1 MRSMTVALALLV
13 SMSAALSAQ
22 EPTALPTEKMKDM
35 AGLVGN
41 WQGEGWLQ
49 YEGMERTAFNAKEIV
64 ESRLGGLVLVLEGI
78 SSAALPGEEGEVVFH
93 HGLSMFTFDPL
104 SDRYVMLTIRQDGS
118 HVVAEVAQDEGF
130 IEWSFDDP
138 VLGRVKHTVRL
149 TESGRLFAVGD
160 HSKDG
165 GATWQRHYEM
175 QLSRQM

>member
-49 YEGMERTAFNAKEIV
+49 YEAMERTPFNAKEIV
-64 ESRLGGLVLVLEGI
+64 ESRLGGLVLIFEGI
-78 SSAALPGEEGEVVFH
+78 GSAAMPGEQGDVVFH
-93 HGLSMFTFDPL
+93 HGLSVLTFDPL

-118 HVVAEVAQDEGF
+118 HVIAEVQEDEGF
-130 IEWSFDDP
+130 IEWSSDDP
-138 VLGRVKHTVRL
+138 VLGRVKHTMRL

-165 GATWQRHYEM
+165 GATWMRHYEM
-175 QLSRQM
+175 QLNRQK